1 MAKSIFDFR
10 KRGIVEAK
18 DIRRE
23 TSRLA
28 SMANKRIQ
36 RLENADLKSSPA
48 YQKWI
53 DEGGQKFSVRG
64 KDYNEVQR
72 ELGRLRQFIEAKTST
87 IRGVNTT
94 LKEMANNTGMT
105 FSSVSELRGKAD
117 NFFALASK
125 VEQYL
130 RTVDDIASAI
140 GYQKIW
146 EAINTYVKAA
156 EVDLGDSNVDL
167 DMMTQLITSNL
178 KETSSGGAL
187 EVFTG
192 KDGGEWGGIWK
203 VVK

>member
-1 MAKSIFDFR
+1 MSKSVFDFR

-28 SMANKRIQ
+28 SIANKRIQ
-36 RLENADLKSSPA
+36 RLENSDLQSSPA

-72 ELGRLRQFIEAKTST
+72 ELGRLRQFLEAKTST
-87 IRGVNTT
+87 IRGINST

-105 FSSVSELRGKAD
+105 FSSIAELRGKAE

-146 EAINTYVKAA
+146 EAINVYVKDAG
-156 EVDLGDSNVDL
+156 VDLGDATVDL
-167 DMMTQLITSNL
+167 DAMTQLV
-178 KETSSGGAL
+178 TSSIKATSGNGGL
-187 EVFTG
+187 EVFEG